1 MLKDR
6 REHLENDVKKLTNKC
21 GEQYLYIVT
30 QTKEPPIKSYHI
42 EYEHDLKE
50 LMRLR
55 TELSIVDEL
64 IKQGRE

>member
-21 GEQYLYIVT
+21 GEMYLDIVT
-30 QTKEPPIKSYHI
+30 QTKEPPIKTYHI
-42 EYEHDLKE
+42 EYEHYLKE

-64 IKQGRE
+64 IKQGKE

>member
-21 GEQYLYIVT
+21 GKQYLDIVT